1 MANIRSKEKRN
12 RQNEKRRIKN
22 SQIKSSIRT
31 AAKNTISAIEAKEG
45 PDKEVAEK
53 YLHEFIKKIDIAMRK
68 GVVHRNTAA
77 RKKSRL
83 VKRVNSISA

>member
-22 SQIKSSIRT
+22 SQMKSSIRT
-31 AAKNTISAIEAKEG
+31 AAKKTINAIEAKEG
-45 PDKEVAEK
+45 PDKETAVK
-53 YLHEFIKKIDIAMRK
+53 YLNEFIKTIDIAMRK

-83 VKRVNSISA
+83 AKRVNSISA